1 MVPMSCRLAGAG
13 ARRCSG
19 VSRRAAAGG
28 RATDDATSGAAMAR
42 LHRSAND
49 ILTAGEAR
57 SAGAVASTGDILTTE
72 DAASTGGI
80 PAGDIATDEVV
91 STEDSAS
98 TGDLVSVAPGA

>member
-1 MVPMSCRLAGAG
+1 
-13 ARRCSG
+13 
-19 VSRRAAAGG
+19 
-28 RATDDATSGAAMAR
+28 MAR

-98 TGDLVSVAPGA
+98 TGDLVSVAPGARSGGRCSEANSYVAAEAGAYVAGSMIQSPCFGVG